1 MNHPALL
8 VSGTETVLVVSL
20 QGQRP
25 LEQVFLNAAL
35 VFALLLALL
44 AAAAAAQTPFPNDIR
59 PAWNQTSATGFSFQV
74 NIWKEFAHGTVHSA
88 KAKPRSLR
96 RAH

>member
-44 AAAAAAQTPFPNDIR
+44 AAAAATLLRLDSGDSVVAQCL
-59 PAWNQTSATGFSFQV
+59 
-74 NIWKEFAHGTVHSA
+74 
-88 KAKPRSLR
+88 SLI
-96 RAH
+96 HI